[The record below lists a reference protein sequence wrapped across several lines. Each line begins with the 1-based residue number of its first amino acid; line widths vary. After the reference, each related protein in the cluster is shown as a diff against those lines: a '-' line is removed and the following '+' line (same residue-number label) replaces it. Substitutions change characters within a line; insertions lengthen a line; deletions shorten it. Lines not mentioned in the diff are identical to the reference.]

1 MTSRSDVIV
10 VGAGPA
16 GAVAARTLAGA
27 GFRVQ
32 LVDKSAFPRNKP
44 CGGGVSAR
52 AFVRFPWLKAAT
64 QHIDVH
70 AVSQMHLESPDGAV
84 LEMNSTDPSV
94 LLIRR
99 IEFDHALVTEAAR
112 AGAEL
117 VERFEITQARA
128 DADSVTLHSRDGREM
143 RASAV
148 IAADGVHSVIA
159 KRLGVN
165 PKWPQQSIALDMMEE
180 TPTDTLR
187 PSRPE
192 VLWVS
197 YGYKGLDGYSYIFPK
212 THHVNVGIGCL
223 LSHYRED
230 VDAHPY
236 EMQSQFVADLVSK
249 GALQGH
255 SDRKHFTP
263 FLIPVGGPLKRA
275 ADATGRVLFAG
286 DAGGFVNAFT
296 AEGIHYAM
304 VSGEHAARAV
314 IDGGAPQTIA
324 RRYDTLW
331 RSEIGAELR
340 DAVIIQRFLFSDQ
353 TRVSRVVRAGRNLPW
368 LAELI
373 VDYAAGRTTYRE
385 AKRRVLAASPKT
397 AAKLAWMMVQ
407 KQLAG

>member
-1 MTSRSDVIV
+1 M
-10 VGAGPA
+10 
-16 GAVAARTLAGA
+16 
-27 GFRVQ
+27 
-32 LVDKSAFPRNKP
+32 
-44 CGGGVSAR
+44 
-52 AFVRFPWLKAAT
+52 
-64 QHIDVH
+64 
-70 AVSQMHLESPDGAV
+70 
-84 LEMNSTDPSV
+84 
-94 LLIRR
+94 LIRR
-99 IEFDHALVTEAAR
+99 VEFDHALVTEAER

-117 VERFEITQARA
+117 IERFEVTQAHA
-128 DADSVTLHSRDGREM
+128 DADGVTLRSRDGREL
-143 RASAV
+143 RASVV

-165 PKWPQQSIALDMMEE
+165 PKWPRQSIALDMMEE

-187 PSRPE
+187 PARPD

-236 EMQSQFVADLVSK
+236 EMQSQFVADLVAK
-249 GALQGH
+249 GALQGQ

-275 ADATGRVLFAG
+275 SDVTGRVLFAG

-314 IDGGAPQTIA
+314 IDSGAPQAIA

-331 RSEIGAELR
+331 RHEIGAELR
-340 DAVIIQRFLFSDQ
+340 DAVIIQRFLFSDRN
-353 TRVSRVVRAGRNLPW
+353 RVSRVVRAGRRLPW
-368 LAELI
+368 LADLI
-373 VDYAAGRTTYRE
+373 VDYAAGRMTYRE